1 MGFVKLS
8 ILALYKRIFSTK
20 KMGYAVNFMAVFVII
35 WVIGNFI
42 AGAINC
48 LPVAKFWDQSLEGA
62 CMDLASFSYGQQ
74 IPNILS
80 DAIILV
86 MPLKVVWS
94 LPITKSQK
102 MLLSGVFILG
112 GL

>member
-1 MGFVKLS
+1 MNL
-8 ILALYKRIFSTK
+8 
-20 KMGYAVNFMAVFVII
+20 AVNFMASFVVV
-35 WVIGNFI
+35 WMVGNFI

-48 LPVAKFWDQSLEGA
+48 LPVQKFWDRSLEGA
-62 CMDLASFSYGQQ
+62 CMDIAPFSYGQQ

-86 MPLKVVWS
+86 MPLKVVWT
-94 LPITKSQK
+94 LPIPKSQK
-102 MLLSGVFILG
+102 VMLSGVFIVG

>member
-1 MGFVKLS
+1 MN
-8 ILALYKRIFSTK
+8 
-20 KMGYAVNFMAVFVII
+20 YAVNFMASFVVV
-35 WVIGNFI
+35 WVVGNWI
-42 AGAINC
+42 AGTVNC
-48 LPVAKFWDQSLEGA
+48 LPVAKFWDRSLEGA

-86 MPLKVVWS
+86 MPLKVVWT
-94 LPITKSQK
+94 LPIAKYQK
-102 MLLSGVFILG
+102 MLLSGVFIVG